1 MSATAN
7 GFAHAFSTWI
17 AGGNGLNSGK
27 DGVMR
32 YNSGPMRGMTRDA
45 ALMKFQNEVWKNA
58 APAWKDEYAKRATTG
73 MLAPSEQKAAAT
85 VPTVTPPMRAPAPVA
100 TGERG
105 SLMEQMEKDSQNAA
119 NKPMEAPEIGS
130 GMAMGEQPAS
140 TPTVSPPIRQS
151 GVSQPAFG
159 SRAGT
164 GASET
169 STMARAKG
177 NGLATSQP
185 AFGSRAGTGAS
196 QTGRVAQVKV
206 GI

>member
-58 APAWKDEYAKRATTG
+58 APEWKDEYAKRATTD
-73 MLAPSEQKAAAT
+73 MLAPSEQKAAST
-85 VPTVTPPMRAPAPVA
+85 LPTVTPPMR
-100 TGERG
+100 
-105 SLMEQMEKDSQNAA
+105 
-119 NKPMEAPEIGS
+119 
-130 GMAMGEQPAS
+130 QPAVNDGVPPMLRRPELDQEPMPEES
-140 TPTVSPPIRQS
+140 TPTVSRPMMR
-151 GVSQPAFG
+151 GG
-159 SRAGT
+159 R
-164 GASET
+164 
-169 STMARAKG
+169 
-177 NGLATSQP
+177 GLATSQP

-196 QTGRVAQVKV
+196 QTGRVAAVRF
-206 GI
+206 